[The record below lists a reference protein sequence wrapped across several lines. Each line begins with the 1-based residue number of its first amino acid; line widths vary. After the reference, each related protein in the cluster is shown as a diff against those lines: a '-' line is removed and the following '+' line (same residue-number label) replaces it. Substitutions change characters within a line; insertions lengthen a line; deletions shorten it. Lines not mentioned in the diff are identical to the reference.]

1 MEKQILK
8 VVEIRQPILA
18 REITTI
24 LQKEFNLNKSKSEI
38 NSVLFRLKNKGVVRQ
53 NNEYKWSLAKQP
65 SVENRQSQQ
74 NSSRQKVINDQTIK
88 LDITQKQIV
97 DFDLNGHLL
106 VRGQAG
112 SGKTTVLAARAGRV
126 ISIYNTGKILFLTY
140 NTALCDY
147 VKKSFRKSG
156 ISAGQAKVINFHQ
169 WCSSVARELRY
180 HHRGWV
186 DGKKREEKI
195 REIILGLTKEGKSH
209 RLYNLEDNKIMQWW
223 GDEIAWIF
231 GQAIPS
237 YWEYENAERTGRG
250 NAIRVTKT
258 DRQFIWLVYFPY
270 CQWLDETDQ
279 VDYDNPDGLIKRAL
293 KRSGNQYPER
303 LLWDHVFVDEVQ
315 DFDKSWLI
323 QVVQVAKSS
332 LSLAGDLHQRIY
344 KRNFSWRAVG
354 IQIQGSRSRKL
365 DNSFRTTRK
374 IMKTALQVMEP
385 VKLVDHEDYIE
396 PNMPRKEG
404 EPIVIIEESNAQM
417 AFSRGYDYIAEK
429 FRSLRSKSIAIALPF
444 NNQTY
449 EANRQLQR
457 RNVNAQV
464 VRGDDLGQFEQ
475 GVAVT
480 TYHQLKGLEFD
491 HVVLMGLGDD
501 IIPGKFLDRVAEEDI
516 EFELNVLRSLVY
528 VGMTRAKE
536 TVTLV
541 CHNPISRLLS
551 NIDRDLLVEW
561 N

>member
-1 MEKQILK
+1 
-8 VVEIRQPILA
+8 
-18 REITTI
+18 
-24 LQKEFNLNKSKSEI
+24 
-38 NSVLFRLKNKGVVRQ
+38 
-53 NNEYKWSLAKQP
+53 
-65 SVENRQSQQ
+65 
-74 NSSRQKVINDQTIK
+74 
-88 LDITQKQIV
+88 
-97 DFDLNGHLL
+97 
-106 VRGQAG
+106 
-112 SGKTTVLAARAGRV
+112 
-126 ISIYNTGKILFLTY
+126 
-140 NTALCDY
+140 
-147 VKKSFRKSG
+147 
-156 ISAGQAKVINFHQ
+156 
-169 WCSSVARELRY
+169 
-180 HHRGWV
+180 
-186 DGKKREEKI
+186 
-195 REIILGLTKEGKSH
+195 
-209 RLYNLEDNKIMQWW
+209 
-223 GDEIAWIF
+223 
-231 GQAIPS
+231 
-237 YWEYENAERTGRG
+237 
-250 NAIRVTKT
+250 
-258 DRQFIWLVYFPY
+258 
-270 CQWLDETDQ
+270 
-279 VDYDNPDGLIKRAL
+279 
-293 KRSGNQYPER
+293 
-303 LLWDHVFVDEVQ
+303 LWDHVFVDEVQ